1 MVQTLEAI
9 RTLEATVLGA
19 SDLAG
24 IVLRYG
30 ALGAR
35 PPRRIPVW
43 LGRLAAGE
51 AGVRMVTQQRGS
63 S

>member
-9 RTLEATVLGA
+9 RTLEATVCGA

-24 IVLRYG
+24 
-30 ALGAR
+30 
-35 PPRRIPVW
+35 
-43 LGRLAAGE
+43 
-51 AGVRMVTQQRGS
+51 VRMMTQQRGS